1 MWTMTDT
8 TAPVRIVPDTGLPA
22 GSPEPDPLPPAGPP
36 APAAGFEAAAGR
48 MRSLSRR
55 AAAEAIGTF
64 ALVLIGTGAAMV
76 DARTRGALGPVGVA
90 LAFGGVVT
98 AMVYALGH
106 VSGAHI
112 NPAVTVALGYAGC
125 FPRRDVGPYVA
136 AQCIGAALASLS
148 LRAIMGE
155 VGGLGGTVPAIGI
168 GRSFAVEWL
177 LSFLLM
183 FVIFSVTTDERM
195 VAGFAAIPVGLAVG
209 FGVLVGGPLTGPSMN
224 PARSL
229 GPAVAGGGWA
239 GHWIYWVAPIT
250 AMLAAVYVYELLR
263 PAGTY
268 PVVPAPAGVPD
279 PAAAEVS
286 LAVEPRSNG
295 QG

>member
-1 MWTMTDT
+1 MTDT
-8 TAPVRIVPDTGLPA
+8 TAPVRIVPDTDLAA
-22 GSPEPDPLPPAGPP
+22 GPPEPDALPPAGPP
-36 APAAGFEAAAGR
+36 APAPSFEAAAGR

-76 DARTRGALGPVGVA
+76 DAWTRGALGSVGVA

-98 AMVYALGH
+98 AMVYTLGH

-112 NPAVTVALGYAGC
+112 NPAVTVALGYAGS
-125 FPRRDVGPYVA
+125 FPRRDVAPYVA
-136 AQCIGAALASLS
+136 AQCIGAIAASLA
-148 LRAIMGE
+148 LRVILGG
-155 VGGLGGTVPAIGI
+155 VGGLGATVPAIGI

-239 GHWIYWVAPIT
+239 GHWIYWAAPVT
-250 AMLAAVYVYELLR
+250 AMLAAVFVYELLR
-263 PAGTY
+263 QAGTY
-268 PVVPAPAGVPD
+268 PAVPAPVAAED

-286 LAVEPRSNG
+286 PAVHPRAAAVDRS
-295 QG
+295 

>member
-1 MWTMTDT
+1 MTDT
-8 TAPVRIVPDTGLPA
+8 SQPARTAPDSA
-22 GSPEPDPLPPAGPP
+22 PPAGPS
-36 APAAGFEAAAGR
+36 APAASFEAGAGR

-76 DARTRGALGPVGVA
+76 DAWTRGTLGPVGVA

-125 FPRRDVGPYVA
+125 FPRRDVATYVA
-136 AQCIGAALASLS
+136 AQCTGAILASFS
-148 LRAIMGE
+148 LRAILGGA
-155 VGGLGGTVPAIGI
+155 GGLGATVPAIGV
-168 GRSFAVEWL
+168 GRSFVVEWL

-183 FVIFSVTTDERM
+183 FVIFSVTTDER
-195 VAGFAAIPVGLAVG
+195 VVSGFAAIPVGLAVG

-239 GHWIYWVAPIT
+239 GHFIYWIAPIT
-250 AMLAAVYVYELLR
+250 AMLAAVHVYELLR
-263 PAGTY
+263 QAGTY
-268 PVVPAPAGVPD
+268 PVVPAPATVEDPAAAAD

-286 LAVEPRSNG
+286 LALESRSNG